1 MSTKGQAPVAPTT
14 AATTSS
20 DPPPTVKANR
30 SISLNL
36 NYLKSAPGIFRILLI
51 VNFLI

>member
-36 NYLKSAPGIFRILLI
+36 NYLKFYCQYWLLL
-51 VNFLI
+51 NYYYH